1 MLKNLLY
8 SAMLGA
14 AVLFA
19 SCSGGNNQNQNNAAD
34 STAAGTQDSSSVV
47 VEQPTAPDGYA
58 DTVFAEDVALKVLQL
73 KKLKGYT
80 YETPRNS
87 NKYASL
93 SAWCDREDAYAEI
106 ECFKRKDGAVCA
118 YVTIYQEAEGDR
130 TTIENNWYLIKDNQ
144 LTKMES
150 AVTGH
155 PIDWYCDELGKLDF
169 INNEHFMD
177 GNEKIWNEFSDR
189 ATQGEFQI
197 SRKSANT
204 LVVRSFDNCR
214 GISPVVLDWN
224 GEEFVKRNP
233 QIKYY
238 IHDDSFGP
246 IFCAD
251 KFPDLSSL
259 KEYKTTNKDGKIQLL
274 KNNELVAEFTLKNN
288 LVKDFE
294 VFSSEYYFWQQWG
307 PGMSAEDIYKRF
319 KKIEKD
325 ENGYYYVPWFESVR
339 FYFNSCDLQNS
350 DLQNPQFAP
359 GAKVTKVRVI
369 GNEPAKATFALMPKK
384 ITVENYNDPDSWDKT
399 TTVYTFQYDDQHRL
413 TDVAIDNNPYIRIK
427 YTENQIDLVRG
438 ETHTEGEVEGE
449 VYTINGSNIHIN
461 YYGED
466 GDAPINFENGHIKSI
481 SNEVDDWCKY
491 TWDGDLIT
499 SIDYN
504 LENLTV
510 SYEYERGDFY
520 LDDQVIDLEYFI
532 REGRLDIN
540 QSTFFTATPIR
551 CRSEKLPKKIIY
563 DGSNVKAE
571 ISVGYIKG
579 SNGEIQRINCSDY
592 KYNNRLFNRSIAIE
606 Y

>member
-1 MLKNLLY
+1 MKNTLT
-8 SAMLGA
+8 SA
-14 AVLFA
+14 AVAALLLA
-19 SCSGGNNQNQNNAAD
+19 SCAGGSNQNQNNAAD
-34 STAAGTQDSSSVV
+34 STAASAQDSLTV
-47 VEQPTAPDGYA
+47 VEQPTAPDVYA

-93 SAWCDREDAYAEI
+93 SAWCDREDAFAEI

-118 YVTIYQEAEGDR
+118 YVAIYQEAEGDR
-130 TTIENNWYLIKDNQ
+130 TYIENNWYLLKDNQ

-150 AVTGH
+150 TVTGH
-155 PIDWYCDELGKLDF
+155 PLDWYCDELGKLDF

-204 LVVRSFDNCR
+204 LVVWSFDNCR
-214 GISPVVLDWN
+214 GISPVLVDWN

-274 KNNELVAEFTLKNN
+274 KNSVLVAEFTLKNN
-288 LVKDFE
+288 LVKDFD
-294 VFSSEYYFWQQWG
+294 VFSPEYQFWQGWG
-307 PGMSAEDIYKRF
+307 PGMSAEEIYKRF

-339 FYFNSCDLQNS
+339 FYFNSADLNNS

-359 GAKVTKVRVI
+359 SAKVTKVRVI

-540 QSTFFTATPIR
+540 QSTFFTATPFR
-551 CRSEKLPKKIIY
+551 CRSEKLPKKIFY

-592 KYNNRLFNRSIAIE
+592 KYGNRLFNRSIAIE

>member
-1 MLKNLLY
+1 MKNTFTFAAMAAFLL
-8 SAMLGA
+8 
-14 AVLFA
+14 V
-19 SCSGGNNQNQNNAAD
+19 SCAGGSNQNQNNDAD
-34 STAAGTQDSSSVV
+34 SSVAATQDTTTV
-47 VEQPTAPDGYA
+47 VEPSTESNVYA
-58 DTVFAEDVALKVLQL
+58 DTVFAEDVALKVYQL
-73 KKLKGYT
+73 KKLKGYNFEKNRT
-80 YETPRNS
+80 QNQ
-87 NKYASL
+87 YASL
-93 SAWCDREDAYAEI
+93 SAWCDGDDSTVEI
-106 ECFKRKDGAVCA
+106 ECFKRKDGAASVFVA
-118 YVTIYQEAEGDR
+118 IYQEAEGDR
-130 TTIENNWYLIKDNQ
+130 SYIENKWYLLKDNQ
-144 LTKMES
+144 LTPS
-150 AVTGH
+150 DDGVGGH

-274 KNNELVAEFTLKNN
+274 KNSVLVAEFTLKNN
-288 LVKDFE
+288 LVKDFD
-294 VFSSEYYFWQQWG
+294 VFSPEYQFWQGWG
-307 PGMSAEDIYKRF
+307 PGMSAEEIYKRF

-339 FYFNSCDLQNS
+339 FYFNSADLNNS

-369 GNEPAKATFALMPKK
+369 GEEPAKATFALMPKK
-384 ITVENYNDPDSWDKT
+384 ITVENYKDNDTWDKI
-399 TTVYTFQYDDQHRL
+399 TTVYTLQYDDKHRL
-413 TDVAIDNNPYIRIK
+413 TNVSVNNVPSIQINYFDKKIELIRVS
-427 YTENQIDLVRG
+427 EQ
-438 ETHTEGEVEGE
+438 TEGDVDGDI
-449 VYTINGSNIHIN
+449 YNIDGSNIYIS

-466 GDAPINFENGHIKSI
+466 GQLPINFENGHIKSI
-481 SNEVDDWCKY
+481 TDEVDDRCKY
-491 TWDGDLIT
+491 TWDGDLIE

-504 LENLTV
+504 TENLIV
-510 SYEYERGDFY
+510 SYEYDRSDFY
-520 LDDQVIDLEYFI
+520 LDDQVIDFESLI
-532 REGRLDIN
+532 RDGYLNIN
-540 QSTFFTATPIR
+540 QSTFFTETPFR
-551 CRSEKLPKKIIY
+551 CRSEKLPKKIFY
-563 DGSNVKAE
+563 DGANVKAE
-571 ISVGYIKG
+571 ISIGFIKG
-579 SNGEIQRINCSDY
+579 SNGEIERINCSDY
-592 KYNNRLFNRSIAIE
+592 KYHNRLFTKSIEIE